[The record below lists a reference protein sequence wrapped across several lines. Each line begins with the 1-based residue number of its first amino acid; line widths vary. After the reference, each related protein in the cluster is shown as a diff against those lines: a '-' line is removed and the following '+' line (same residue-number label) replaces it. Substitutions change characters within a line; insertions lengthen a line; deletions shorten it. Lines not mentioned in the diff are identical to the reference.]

1 MRAISP
7 ISRYSIQLIEA
18 VPKRG
23 MDSSGTV
30 IEYTDSKPVIA
41 EFHQGGLT
49 EWEQLVALEK
59 FDFSGLP
66 EGVNP
71 LSRISMFDTE
81 AYVTRYPEDE
91 QEAKLILI
99 DKRLE
104 QLAGLY
110 PNEFTIVEK
119 PAQPKPWPTFDENE
133 LEDTRAEIE
142 PGVFEIV
149 PGILTL
155 QALSGWSPES
165 IRLYE
170 VENKNRADVIEAME
184 ALEAEALGGVRDE
197 AISVVL

>member
-7 ISRYSIQLIEA
+7 ISKYSIQLVEA

-23 MDSSGTV
+23 MDASGTI
-30 IEYTDSKPVIA
+30 IEYTDGKPVIA
-41 EFHQGGLT
+41 QFHQGGLT

-81 AYVTRYPEDE
+81 AYVTRYPEEE
-91 QEAKLILI
+91 QEAKLLMI
-99 DKRLE
+99 DKRLT
-104 QLAGLY
+104 QLGALY
-110 PNEFTIVEK
+110 PNEFVIVEK
-119 PAQPKPWPTFDENE
+119 PAQPKPWPTFDENDLEDRE
-133 LEDTRAEIE
+133 LETA
-142 PGVFEIV
+142 PGVFQIV

-155 QALSGWSPES
+155 QALSGWSPEA

-170 VENKNRADVIEAME
+170 VENKNRPEVVEAME
-184 ALEAEALGGVRDE
+184 ALEADALEGSREEG
-197 AISVVL
+197 ISVAL

>member
-7 ISRYSIQLIEA
+7 ISKYSIQLIEA

-30 IEYTDSKPVIA
+30 VEYTDKKPVLA

-49 EWEQLVALEK
+49 EWEQIVALES

-71 LSRISMFDTE
+71 LSRVAMFDTE
-81 AYVTRYPEDE
+81 AYVQRYPEEE
-91 QEAKLILI
+91 QEAMQFMI
-99 DKRLE
+99 DKRLK
-104 QLAGLY
+104 QLADIF
-110 PNEFTIVEK
+110 PNEFMIVEK
-119 PAQPKPWPTFDENE
+119 PRQPKPWPTFDETE
-133 LEDTRAEIE
+133 LEDTQIE
-142 PGVFEIV
+142 TAPGVYQAV

-155 QALSGWSPES
+155 QALSGWSPEA

-170 VENKNRADVIEAME
+170 VENKNRKDVVEAME
-184 ALEAEALGGVRDE
+184 ALEAVAAGISEE
-197 AISVVL
+197 SISVAL

>member
-7 ISRYSIQLIEA
+7 ISRYGIQLIEA

-23 MDSSGTV
+23 MDASGTV
-30 IEYTDSKPVIA
+30 IEYTDKKPVLA

-49 EWEQLVALEK
+49 EWEQIVALES

-81 AYVTRYPEDE
+81 AYITRYPEDE
-91 QEAKLILI
+91 QESMLIMI
-99 DKRLE
+99 DKRLK
-104 QLAGLY
+104 QLSDTF
-110 PNEFTIVEK
+110 PNEFIIVEK
-119 PAQPKPWPTFDENE
+119 PAQPKPWPTFDENV
-133 LEDTRAEIE
+133 LEDTKVD
-142 PGVFEIV
+142 GHVV

-155 QALSGWSPES
+155 QTLSGWSPEA

-170 VENKNRADVIEAME
+170 VENKNRPEVVEAME
-184 ALEAEALGGVRDE
+184 ALEAALLGGVRDE
-197 AISVVL
+197 AISVTL